1 MEVYKYSFFAKIIY
15 RYGNII
21 ATPILSI
28 HFISSLI
35 GISEHWYYALF
46 AAINLAVIIV
56 LNNYFISTYKTFPFK
71 ITADD
76 KKMVCSN
83 YFFSKKE
90 ITIYYNKIDTIEGGF
105 FSGSPTKPI
114 KVVDNQSGL
123 TFNFYSHVG
132 TFNKLLTKIL
142 QHVPQ
147 EVYNQVLANIKTR
160 VISNKTKKPVK

>member
-21 ATPILSI
+21 ATPLLSL

-46 AAINLAVIIV
+46 AAINLAVIVI
-56 LNNYFISTYKTFPFK
+56 LNSYFFSTYKTFPFK

-76 KKMVCSN
+76 KKLVCSN

-90 ITIYYNKIDTIEGGF
+90 ITIYYNKINTIEGGF

-114 KVVDNQSGL
+114 KVVDSESGL
-123 TFNFYSHVG
+123 SFYSHVG
-132 TFNKLLTKIL
+132 VFNKLLTKIL

-147 EVYNQVLANIKTR
+147 AVYNQVLANIKTR
-160 VISNKTKKPVK
+160 VITNKTKKPVK